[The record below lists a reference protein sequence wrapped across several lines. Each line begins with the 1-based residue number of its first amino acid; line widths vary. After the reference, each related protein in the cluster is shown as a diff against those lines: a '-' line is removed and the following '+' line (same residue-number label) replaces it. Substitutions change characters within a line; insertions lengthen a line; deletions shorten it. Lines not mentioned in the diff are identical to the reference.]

1 MDGWGC
7 DWGQHVFSLLYVLS
21 NNQPEQDE
29 ARWDVV
35 KRVRLTTH
43 TTQSPSL
50 SSLSE
55 PKSMNRK
62 TACGMSFLLPEK
74 DSVTKG

>member
-7 DWGQHVFSLLYVLS
+7 DWGQSVLSLLYVLS

-29 ARWDVV
+29 ARWDVE

-43 TTQSPSL
+43 
-50 SSLSE
+50 
-55 PKSMNRK
+55 
-62 TACGMSFLLPEK
+62 
-74 DSVTKG
+74 DSVTETFLSV